1 MTKHLIFPTTI
12 LEQHLVVLG
21 KTGAGKSSA
30 LRHIVEH
37 LLSHKKRVCI
47 IDPKGDWN
55 GLKVSADGHG
65 PGYPVI
71 LFGNFKETAGQSIPA
86 DVPLNEFSGKHIAE
100 LVTSGNRPCVVG
112 FRGWTMGD
120 MHRFWIDFAA
130 TIFNSNEGEL
140 YLVIDEVHNFA
151 PKGKIMSPEVG
162 KCLHWA
168 NRIMNEGRGI
178 GLVNLIASQ
187 RPQKV
192 HNDTLTACETL
203 VAMRVIHK
211 ADRDAVE
218 DWIKG
223 CGDAAQGKEVLNSLA
238 GMSRGEAFVWSP
250 EVDFGPT
257 RLAFPMFTTFDSFAP
272 PQLQKKVSG
281 KDWSTVDL
289 AEVKAKLASVIE
301 KAKATDPNELN
312 KTIASLK
319 RANAELEKQL
329 ASSAKAQPTDRRVEV
344 PILAAGELK
353 ELETLIAEL
362 RAIKADF
369 DEDRARF
376 IGRWQEL
383 AEYAERMAA
392 LIGGEIA
399 KTKAATPQP
408 RTVGASPQRTI
419 IPQPKAA
426 RPATASNGA
435 GEKLPPGERA
445 TLIAAAQYPEGVTRE
460 QCSIL
465 TGYKRSS
472 RDAYI
477 ARLAAKGYAEVRG
490 SLILATESGIQALG
504 SDYEPLPSGEALQ
517 EYWINRL
524 PPGERIVLE
533 AAIAVY
539 PETVRRDSLEEITGY
554 KRSSRDAYIA
564 RLGARK
570 LIQAVG
576 RGEVRASDQLFD

>member
-1 MTKHLIFPTTI
+1 MTKTLIFPTKI

-55 GLKVSADGHG
+55 GLKVSADGQG
-65 PGYPVI
+65 PGYPAI

-86 DVPLNEFSGKHIAE
+86 DVPLNEYSGKHIAE

-223 CGDAAQGKEVLNSLA
+223 CGDPKKGTEVLNSLA
-238 GMSRGEAFVWSP
+238 SMSRGEAFVWSP

-289 AEVKAKLASVIE
+289 AEVRTKLASVIE
-301 KAKATDPNELN
+301 RAKATDPNELR
-312 KTIASLK
+312 K
-319 RANAELEKQL
+319 RILELEADVRRL
-329 ASSAKAQPTDRRVEV
+329 SSA
-344 PILAAGELK
+344 
-353 ELETLIAEL
+353 
-362 RAIKADF
+362 
-369 DEDRARF
+369 
-376 IGRWQEL
+376 
-383 AEYAERMAA
+383 
-392 LIGGEIA
+392 
-399 KTKAATPQP
+399 
-408 RTVGASPQRTI
+408 RTQQLDQRTI
-419 IPQPKAA
+419 NSEVERQVEIAVAEVEKRYEALEAKYEEALDELRDRLRQITELASLSIPVKPSKPVARTLQP
-426 RPATASNGA
+426 RSVQSASPPDLSRRIQSPPPQSNVA
-435 GEKLPPGERA
+435 GEKLPPGEKA

-477 ARLAAKGYAEVRG
+477 ARLSGKGYVDARG
-490 SLILATESGIQALG
+490 PLVFVTESGIDALG
-504 SDYEPLPSGEALQ
+504 SDYEPLPTGEALQ

-524 PPGERIVLE
+524 PPGERAVLE
-533 AAIAVY
+533 AAIAAY
-539 PETVRRDSLEEITGY
+539 PQSLRRESLEETTGY

-564 RLGARK
+564 RLSARR

-576 RGEVRASDQLFD
+576 AGEVRASDQLFGD